1 MTFSDK
7 SNLSEQ
13 IAEYISEK
21 IICMVLKPEE
31 RIFETAIAEEL
42 NVSRSPIREALRI
55 LEKKKLVELT
65 PRRGATVTKMSKEFI
80 GDLCDVL
87 TSLLQLTARQCI
99 QNGTLKDF
107 KKIDE
112 AAATVQSCAVK
123 DDLSGY
129 YKAVFDFGI
138 TCLHS
143 SKNQLLEQ
151 LVVELLP
158 NVRRVLYA
166 SFTLNGEELKKD
178 MEMLLLGNQFVQS
191 KNIEMAEST
200 INSYMMKAKE
210 FVVNM

>member
-21 IICMVLKPEE
+21 IICMVIKPEE

-55 LEKKKLVELT
+55 LEKKRLVELT

-80 GDLCDVL
+80 CNLCDVL

-112 AAATVQSCAVK
+112 AAAAVQSCAVK
-123 DDLSGY
+123 DDLHGY

-166 SFTLNGEELKKD
+166 SFTLNGEELKKN

-191 KNIEMAEST
+191 KNVEMAEST

-210 FVVNM
+210 FVVSM